1 MTPSKSHSGEP
12 SELESIATQSEHL
25 PSSSSDVDEFPNP
38 TPKRRRIA
46 TPNQAHDRS
55 SSSSSSSPPPRKQ
68 QTNAAEIPSLSRVKP
83 APQPTDAFPHVS
95 SAARH
100 VPSSHH
106 TPTTFSSLSI
116 SPWLISSLRALSIT
130 KPTPIQASCI
140 PAILQGRDCIGG
152 SRTGSGKTVAFAVPI
167 LQQWSVDPF
176 GIYALVL
183 TPTRELA
190 LQIYEQ
196 FTALGTPQNLKT
208 VLVTGGSDMK
218 AQAVALSRR
227 PHVVVATPGRLA
239 DHVLHSGTETIA
251 GLSRSRVVVL
261 DEADR
266 LLASGPG
273 SMLPDLNTCLS
284 ALPPP
289 SNRLTLLFTA
299 TITPEVRALKDIPR
313 GKDRLPVFV
322 SEIVDADAHPG
333 ASKSEGIGGVGNP
346 LATPSLLPPTLRQTY
361 LQVPMT
367 HKDAFLHVLL
377 TVPSLSSPL
386 KGSNVPPSI
395 IIFTNR
401 TDTADILHRTL
412 LHLSHP
418 VTSLHSSLPQ
428 SQRSSNLASFRSSKS
443 RILIA
448 TDVAS
453 RGLDIPTVSF
463 VINYDLPRNPVD
475 YVHRVGRTA
484 RAGREGT
491 AISFVGQRDVQLVLA
506 IEEYLSRGGE
516 DSTRHTEEGGQGQ
529 EKENARMEEWSEEGV
544 NVETRVIRGRTLK
557 DVAEA
562 RMEALR
568 EVEQGR
574 DVSGWR
580 GRRRKQKADRA

>member
-1 MTPSKSHSGEP
+1 M
-12 SELESIATQSEHL
+12 
-25 PSSSSDVDEFPNP
+25 
-38 TPKRRRIA
+38 
-46 TPNQAHDRS
+46 
-55 SSSSSSSPPPRKQ
+55 
-68 QTNAAEIPSLSRVKP
+68 
-83 APQPTDAFPHVS
+83 
-95 SAARH
+95 
-100 VPSSHH
+100 
-106 TPTTFSSLSI
+106 
-116 SPWLISSLRALSIT
+116 
-130 KPTPIQASCI
+130 
-140 PAILQGRDCIGG
+140 
-152 SRTGSGKTVAFAVPI
+152 AFAVPI
-167 LQQWSVDPF
+167 LQQWSIDPF
-176 GIYALVL
+176 GVYAVVL

-196 FTALGTPQNLKT
+196 FTALGAPQNLKI

-218 AQAVALSRR
+218 AQAVALSQR
-227 PHVVVATPGRLA
+227 PHIVVATPGRLA
-239 DHVLHSGTETIA
+239 DHVMHSGAETIA
-251 GLSRSRVVVL
+251 GLSRSKVVVL

-284 ALPPP
+284 ALPPS

-299 TITPEVRALKDIPR
+299 TITPEVRALKDAPR
-313 GKDRLPVFV
+313 GKDRPPVFV
-322 SEIVDADAHPG
+322 SEIVDTDAPYG
-333 ASKSEGIGGVGNP
+333 LSKSNDATGLDTSV
-346 LATPSLLPPTLRQTY
+346 ATPNLLPPTLRQTY

-377 TVPSLSSPL
+377 TVPSLSSPS
-386 KGSNVPPSI
+386 KTSNVPPSI

-401 TDTADILHRTL
+401 TETADILHRTL

-428 SQRSSNLASFRSSKS
+428 IQRSSNLASFRSSKS

-506 IEEYLSRGGE
+506 IEEYLSGGGE
-516 DSTRHTEEGGQGQ
+516 GRAQDLEEGA
-529 EKENARMEEWSEEGV
+529 EEPKKEMARMEEWSEEGV
-544 NVETRVIRGRTLK
+544 NVETRVVRGRTLK

-574 DVSGWR
+574 DVGGWR
-580 GRRRKQKADRA
+580 GRRRKEKADRV